1 MRFHFP
7 AMISRFALGCF
18 VLFLFAGFLFAS
30 CLFANQAPGKDAPR
44 PLLVSHSDFKALEQS
59 DSRIEDLYIFSDGR
73 VRYVEA
79 PNYGKKASFAMT
91 LSPQKLERLTLL
103 LHGAAMRAVPPKIG
117 SQIKVLDGQTDKT
130 FEINHG
136 ASQQRIVIENF
147 YPQLNSHRPAYPKVL
162 VELECTLQEIQR
174 RAAKR
179 PAPAPEENWCP
190 EALGKR

>member
-1 MRFHFP
+1 MRFRFL
-7 AMISRFALGCF
+7 AMISRFALGLF
-18 VLFLFAGFLFAS
+18 ALVLFAHP
-30 CLFANQAPGKDAPR
+30 APGKDTPR

-59 DSRIEDLYIFSDGR
+59 DSRTEDLQIFSDGR
-73 VRYVEA
+73 VRYVET
-79 PNYGKKASFAMT
+79 PNYGKKSSFAIT

-103 LHGAAMRAVPPKIG
+103 LNGSAMRAVPPKIG
-117 SQIKVLDGQTDKT
+117 PQIKVLDGQTDKT

-147 YPQLNSHRPAYPKVL
+147 YPQLNSHRAAYPRVL
-162 VELECTLQEIQR
+162 VELECTLQEIER
-174 RAAKR
+174 GAAKR